1 MSGTPFNLII
11 LLLLLAG
18 SIWLQVF
25 LSRKRNKWLGLIIPI
40 ICFMYSIIIVLSLS
54 IYTNTGDVSTGDTSM
69 TQNLEERAVID
80 QSSFTLSEKPGLA
93 AILSTII
100 PVFLVTNI
108 STLIYLAI
116 YFAAREKLK
125 TRDGLG
131 KMKIQDLE

>member
-1 MSGTPFNLII
+1 
-11 LLLLLAG
+11 
-18 SIWLQVF
+18 
-25 LSRKRNKWLGLIIPI
+25 
-40 ICFMYSIIIVLSLS
+40 
-54 IYTNTGDVSTGDTSM
+54 M

-80 QSSFTLSEKPGLA
+80 QSPFTTIEKPGLA
-93 AILSTII
+93 AILSTVI